1 MATKWRQKNSQKE
14 FAMLKRFLVL
24 SVLFFSFPS
33 LAYEVI
39 NIRNT
44 SIHGRNR
51 VDVTIVDET
60 ATTRDLRLNVVKQTI
75 EDILKEVP
83 IMVITVNL
91 IASKDLLGA
100 GGYVGQGNYFA
111 DGCGFSGKD
120 CNDTKLDIK
129 ASDIKLTKKQIQIW
143 VEIIK
148 VGNELEENGIFDD
161 APLEKQVAKNLG
173 IKRSEV
179 KVPRIELK

>member
-1 MATKWRQKNSQKE
+1 
-14 FAMLKRFLVL
+14 MLKRLLVI
-24 SVLFFSFPS
+24 SVFFFSFPS
-33 LAYEVI
+33 FAYEI
-39 NIRNT
+39 IDIQNT
-44 SIHGRNR
+44 SVHGRSR
-51 VDVTIVDET
+51 VNVTIVDET
-60 ATTRDLRLNVVKQTI
+60 ATTRDLRLNVVEQTI

-91 IASKDLLGA
+91 IASKDLFGA
-100 GGYVGQGNYFA
+100 GGYVGQGHYFA

-143 VEIIK
+143 VEIMK
-148 VGNELEENGIFDD
+148 VGNELGEKGIFDD
-161 APLEKQVAKNLG
+161 ALLEKQVAKNLR

-179 KVPRIELK
+179 KVPFIELK